1 MLRVMRS
8 GAFASAWRKWD
19 WGPRLGE
26 SPGPLTAA
34 AYRGHPY
41 GLERRITPWAATFQA
56 RSILSLS
63 LVVGEM
69 RVKANDES
77 IRRMK
82 TDAMRLIAFSE
93 EKTVWR

>member
-1 MLRVMRS
+1 
-8 GAFASAWRKWD
+8 
-19 WGPRLGE
+19 
-26 SPGPLTAA
+26 
-34 AYRGHPY
+34 
-41 GLERRITPWAATFQA
+41 
-56 RSILSLS
+56 LS